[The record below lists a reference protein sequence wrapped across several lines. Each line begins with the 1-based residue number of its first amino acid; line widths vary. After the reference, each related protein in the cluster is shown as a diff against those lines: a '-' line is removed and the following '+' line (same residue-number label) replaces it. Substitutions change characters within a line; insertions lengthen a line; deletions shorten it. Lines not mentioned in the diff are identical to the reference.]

1 LPVGFY
7 FVAVALV
14 SICEAYAGV
23 SNSQQV
29 KTDVTV
35 VSNSPFEGKNYDG
48 LLPVGYAYICSAYVD
63 DTNR

>member
-1 LPVGFY
+1 MKNLIMYKKVVIFVAIAYWQLPVGFY

-29 KTDVTV
+29 KT
-35 VSNSPFEGKNYDG
+35 PKQ
-48 LLPVGYAYICSAYVD
+48 
-63 DTNR
+63 